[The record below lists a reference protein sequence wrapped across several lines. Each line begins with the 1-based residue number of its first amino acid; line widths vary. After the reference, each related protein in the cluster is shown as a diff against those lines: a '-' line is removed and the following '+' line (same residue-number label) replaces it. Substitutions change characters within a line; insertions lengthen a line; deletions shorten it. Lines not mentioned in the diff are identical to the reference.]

1 MLTAAVVTALLS
13 GFAAAPEGCLH
24 VSSPVQTGQ
33 TAPRAPIDQE
43 DQDKLTP
50 LMRASAR
57 GDLQAVKA
65 LLGKGA
71 NPDVQSSVQ
80 NVTALMFASYF
91 GHAEV
96 VHALIAKG
104 ARVDL
109 KDSIG
114 AAPIDWA
121 AVGGHDEIVKVFED
135 RRVPLNPFLNMG
147 NMPFWLMD
155 LAAGKRQ

>member
-1 MLTAAVVTALLS
+1 MVTAAGVTALLVLPL
-13 GFAAAPEGCLH
+13 APSESRALEIWTFET
-24 VSSPVQTGQ
+24 VQT
-33 TAPRAPIDQE
+33 TPRGPLDYE

-50 LMRASAR
+50 LMRASDR
-57 GDLQAVKA
+57 GNLQAVKA

-71 NPDVQSSVQ
+71 NPDVQSSAQ

-91 GHAEV
+91 GHTEV
-96 VHALIAKG
+96 VRALVAKG
-104 ARVDL
+104 AKVDL

-121 AVGGHDEIVKVFED
+121 AVGGHDEIVKIFAE

-147 NMPFWLMD
+147 SMPLWLMD
-155 LAAGKRQ
+155 LAAK

>member
-1 MLTAAVVTALLS
+1 MLTAAVVAALLS
-13 GFAAAPEGCLH
+13 WSWAVPG
-24 VSSPVQTGQ
+24 SRPVAIG
-33 TAPRAPIDQE
+33 TAEARQNTPRGPIDQE

-57 GDLQAVKA
+57 GDLQAVKS
-65 LLGKGA
+65 LLEKGA
-71 NPDVQSSVQ
+71 DPDVQSSAQ

-91 GHAEV
+91 GHIDV
-96 VHALIAKG
+96 VRALVAKG
-104 ARVDL
+104 AKVDL

-155 LAAGKRQ
+155 LAAKH